1 MKRLNTYDHNGK
13 VQRMTDTQYHDAI
26 VRAKIEELYAI
37 LDEIDKNSSAAD
49 AIRKRI
55 KALRASLKT
64 P

>member
-1 MKRLNTYDHNGK
+1 
-13 VQRMTDTQYHDAI
+13 MTDTQYHDAI